1 MMNNEL
7 ISAASEKLELH
18 NVVLHETTLVRE
30 DDKDPLNYPTD
41 LGQQGMLSVNYQEI
55 TYESEDDVH
64 DVFRTFVILGLR
76 AVKEIEDNNED
87 VDIYFSLEAVYR
99 VDYLLKDKLSDEEA
113 EEFAQFNSVHNVW
126 PFWRQHV
133 FETLRSAELPRLN
146 VPLMRGMVGK
156 KKKK

>member
-1 MMNNEL
+1 MNNEL
-7 ISAASEKLELH
+7 IAAASEKLELH

-30 DDKDPLNYPTD
+30 DDKDPLSYPID

-55 TYESEDDVH
+55 TYGSEDDVH
-64 DVFRTFVILGLR
+64 DVFRAFVILGLR
-76 AVKEIEDNNED
+76 AVKELEDNDED

-99 VDYLLKDKLSDEEA
+99 VDYLLKEKLSDEEA